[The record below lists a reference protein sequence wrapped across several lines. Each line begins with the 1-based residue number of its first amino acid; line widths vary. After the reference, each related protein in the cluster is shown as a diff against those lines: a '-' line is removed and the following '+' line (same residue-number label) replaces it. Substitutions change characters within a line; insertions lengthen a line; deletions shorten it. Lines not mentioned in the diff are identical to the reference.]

1 MYIYSCSHRWEDMLT
16 CIYDAWTSK
25 RGHTNIKL
33 VFEPI
38 GQLSVLDEYVHVEA
52 DINKFES
59 VSNAIREK
67 ISDYVY
73 ERLAFAS
80 LAYEEDVLDV
90 IYRVLLLGFSKGKEV
105 LNMVQYRDVMR
116 FNQICGRLSKEVN
129 RFQEIIRFH
138 QVRNEMF
145 NSDIY
150 VAHISPKSNLVLA
163 LGPIFMDRM
172 PSEYFMIVDDVY
184 REAVVHPK
192 NKDCYLIK
200 LNDEEFDNLLQT
212 EEMNDEYTDMWK
224 VFFESIAIKE
234 RENYVCQRNLFPIW
248 ARKNAIE
255 FI

>member
-1 MYIYSCSHRWEDMLT
+1 MAEKHHIETY
-16 CIYDAWTSK
+16 
-25 RGHTNIKL
+25 
-33 VFEPI
+33 
-38 GQLSVLDEYVHVEA
+38 LSEEEV
-52 DINKFES
+52 
-59 VSNAIREK
+59 NAKIREVGEK
-67 ISDYVY
+67 ISRDYEGKQIHLICVLKGGTFFMCELAKRITVPVTMEFRSVY
-73 ERLAFAS
+73 SYGDGTESSGRVKIIK
-80 LAYEEDVLDV
+80 DLDDS
-90 IYRVLLLGFSKGKEV
+90 IEGKEV

-200 LNDEEFDNLLQT
+200 LNDAF
-212 EEMNDEYTDMWK
+212 
-224 VFFESIAIKE
+224 VRF
-234 RENYVCQRNLFPIW
+234 
-248 ARKNAIE
+248 
-255 FI
+255 